1 MGVDQLAGGSAGVA
15 SSSVWVTPERRSEGR
30 VRSVRASSPAR
41 MSSAVAAPATP
52 LKASTACSTAVLR
65 AALGLLEFARL
76 PQNLPGELMYPVTG
90 RTRALEHLRM
100 KAMSGM
106 ARTLDGKP
114 DAWMVIDPAS
124 ALLPSQRYT
133 TPLPEAG
140 APVGALQAG
149 VELLP
154 RGPFRPLAEVV
165 DEGEDRLRAGVDGA
179 RALDA
184 ERA

>member
-1 MGVDQLAGGSAGVA
+1 
-15 SSSVWVTPERRSEGR
+15 
-30 VRSVRASSPAR
+30 
-41 MSSAVAAPATP
+41 
-52 LKASTACSTAVLR
+52 
-65 AALGLLEFARL
+65 
-76 PQNLPGELMYPVTG
+76 
-90 RTRALEHLRM
+90 M

-154 RGPFRPLAEVV
+154 RGPFRPLVEVV